1 MRKHKEVRNPSVN
14 SGNRL
19 KLTIDDLL
27 VVNSMT
33 ENQSDFLSSYRD
45 HTVHILRG
53 SAGVGK
59 TFLAIYRALEDVL
72 DKGTPY
78 NKLIITRAP
87 VEVGKGIGA
96 LPGDLSEK
104 GSVYEL
110 PYYGICD
117 GLFNKNGAYGRLKEQ
132 GVIEFML
139 TSFTRGLTFDN
150 TICVVDEYQSLTYHE
165 LYSIMTRIGDKSK
178 ILFCGDTKQSDLRS
192 TVGVTKFDTII
203 SRMTDTHV
211 TTFTSDD
218 IVRSD
223 IVREFII
230 NDEKWKD

>member
-1 MRKHKEVRNPSVN
+1 MRKQKEVRNPSVN
-14 SGNRL
+14 SGNKL
-19 KLTIDDLL
+19 KLTIEDLL
-27 VVNSMT
+27 VVNAMT
-33 ENQSDFLSSYRD
+33 ENQKKFLSAYRD
-45 HTVHILRG
+45 FTVHILRG

-72 DKGTPY
+72 DRGTPY

-87 VEVGKGIGA
+87 VGVGKDVGA

-110 PYYGICD
+110 PYYGVCD
-117 GLFNKNGAYGRLKEQ
+117 GLFNKSSSYNRLKEQ

-139 TSFTRGLTFDN
+139 TSFTRGLTLDN

-165 LYSIMTRIGDKSK
+165 LYTIMTRIGDNSK
-178 ILFCGDTKQSDLRS
+178 ILFCGDTKQSDLKS
-192 TVGVTKFDTII
+192 IVGVTKFDTIV

-230 NDEKWKD
+230 ADEGWRD